1 MARKLVNTKEISH
14 DEWLIL
20 RKKSIGGSDAG
31 TVMGMNQYVSA
42 ITLYAD
48 KMGLSKAKET
58 NEAMRLGNDLE
69 EYVAQRFC
77 EQTGKKV
84 RRDNFMWMHDEYDF
98 ITANVDREVIGENAG
113 LECKTMS
120 SFANYDLEGGEVPA
134 HYFCQCQHYMM
145 VKGYDKMYLAILVF
159 QKGVY
164 ILEIERDNDFIAEML
179 QAEVTFWTENIEKKQ
194 MPAPDGSEDSIET
207 VKTLFPENLRDEIQL
222 YKGDEKIKKYR
233 ELGDLIKNLEAQ
245 QDALKAELCYE
256 LGDAAVGVGESFAC
270 SWKTQQRTSVDT
282 KRLKAEYPDVYEKVI
297 NVSKSRVFRTK
308 ELKKK
313 EN

>member
-14 DEWLIL
+14 DEWLTL

-31 TVMGMNQYVSA
+31 AIMGMNQYVSA

-48 KMGLSKAKET
+48 KMGLSKEKET

-84 RRDNFMWMHDEYDF
+84 RRDNFMWQHDDYDF
-98 ITANVDREVIGENAG
+98 ITANVDREVVGENAG

-120 SFANYDLEGGEVPA
+120 SFASYDLEGGEVPA

-145 VKGYDKMYLAILVF
+145 VKGYDKMYLAIMVF

-164 ILEIERDNDFIAEML
+164 VLEVERNDEFIAEML
-179 QAEVTFWTENIEKKQ
+179 QAEVTFWTENIEKEQ

-207 VKTLFPENLRDEIQL
+207 VKMLFPENLTGEVQL
-222 YKGDEKIKKYR
+222 HRGDERIKKYR

-256 LGDAAVGVGESFAC
+256 LGDASEGVGNDFAC
-270 SWKTQQRTSVDT
+270 SWKAQNNTRVDS
-282 KRLKAEYPDVYEKVI
+282 KLLKSKYPEVYEDVLS
-297 NVSKSRVFRTK
+297 VSSIRVFRTR

-313 EN
+313 EK

>member
-31 TVMGMNQYVSA
+31 AVMGMNQYVSA

-48 KMGLSKAKET
+48 KMGLSKEKET
-58 NEAMRLGNDLE
+58 TEAMRLGNDLE

-113 LECKTMS
+113 LECKTMN
-120 SFANYDLEGGEVPA
+120 SFADYDLEGGECPA

-159 QKGVY
+159 QRGIY
-164 ILEIERDNDFIAEML
+164 IIEVERDDDFIKQML
-179 QAEVTFWTENIEKKQ
+179 QEEVSYWVNHIEAKQ
-194 MPAPDGSEDSIET
+194 MPAPDGSDDSIET
-207 VKTLFPENLRDEIQL
+207 VKTIYPDGFEGEVQL
-222 YKGDEKIKKYR
+222 WKADEKIKKFR
-233 ELGDLIKNLEAQ
+233 ELGELIKTLEKQ
-245 QDALKAELCYE
+245 QNEIKAELCYE
-256 LGDAAVGVGESFAC
+256 LGDATVGMGDNYAC
-270 SWKTQQRTSVDT
+270 SWKNQSKTTVDAKLLKSKYPAIYENVKKTS
-282 KRLKAEYPDVYEKVI
+282 EY
-297 NVSKSRVFRTK
+297 RVFRTK
-308 ELKKK
+308 EIKKK

>member
-20 RKKSIGGSDAG
+20 RKKSLGGSDAG
-31 TVMGMNQYVSA
+31 AVMGMNQYVSA

-48 KMGLSKAKET
+48 KKGMSKEKET

-77 EQTGKKV
+77 EATGKKV

-120 SFANYDLEGGEVPA
+120 GFSKYDLEAGEVPA

-145 VKGYDKMYLAILVF
+145 VKGYDRMYLGILVF
-159 QKGVY
+159 QKGFY
-164 ILEIERDNDFIAEML
+164 WFTIERDEDFIKQML
-179 QAEVTFWTENIEKKQ
+179 QEEVNYWVNHIEANE
-194 MPAPDGSEDSIET
+194 MPAPDGSDDSLET
-207 VKTLFPENLRDEIQL
+207 VYTVYPEALRDEVNLWQA
-222 YKGDEKIKKYR
+222 DSKIKKYR
-233 ELGDLIKNLEAQ
+233 ELNDLIKNLEKQ
-245 QDALKAELCYE
+245 RDELKAELCFE
-256 LGDAAVGVGESFAC
+256 LGDAAVGVGENYAC
-270 SWKTQQRTSVDT
+270 SWKKQTQTRVDA
-282 KRLKAEYPDVYEKVI
+282 KMLKAEYPEIYERVKT
-297 NVSKSRVFRTK
+297 VSETRVFRTK

>member
-14 DEWLIL
+14 DEWLTL

-31 TVMGMNQYVSA
+31 AIMGMNQYVSA

-48 KMGLSKAKET
+48 KKGMSKEKET
-58 NEAMRLGNDLE
+58 SEAMRLGNDLE

-77 EQTGKKV
+77 EETGKKV
-84 RRDNFMWMHDEYDF
+84 RRDNFMWMDDKHDF

-120 SFANYDLEGGEVPA
+120 SFAKYDIEGGEVPA

-145 VKGYDKMYLAILVF
+145 VKGYDRMYMGILVF
-159 QKGVY
+159 QRGFY
-164 ILEIERDNDFIAEML
+164 WFTIERDEEFIAEL
-179 QAEVTFWTENIEKKQ
+179 KQKEIDFWVNCIIGGN
-194 MPAPDGSEDSIET
+194 MPAPDGSDDSLET
-207 VKTLFPENLRDEIQL
+207 VYTVYPEVLRDEVHLWQA
-222 YKGDEKIKKYR
+222 DSKIKKYR
-233 ELGDLIKNLEAQ
+233 ELGDLIKNLERQ
-245 QDALKAELCYE
+245 QDELKAELCYE
-256 LGDAAVGVGESFAC
+256 LGDAAVGVGENFAC
-270 SWKTQQRTSVDT
+270 SWKKQSRTSVDT
-282 KRLKAEYPDVYEKVI
+282 KLLKAEYPQIYERVTKT
-297 NVSKSRVFRTK
+297 SESRVFRTK

>member
-31 TVMGMNQYVSA
+31 AVMGMNQYVSA

-48 KMGLSKAKET
+48 KKGMSKEKET

-77 EQTGKKV
+77 EATGKKV

-98 ITANVDREVIGENAG
+98 ITANVDREIIGENAG

-120 SFANYDLEGGEVPA
+120 GFSKYDLEAGEVPS
-134 HYFCQCQHYMM
+134 HYFCQCQHYML
-145 VKGYDKMYLAILVF
+145 VKGYDRMYLGILVF
-159 QKGVY
+159 QKGFY
-164 ILEIERDNDFIAEML
+164 WFTIERDEDFIKQML
-179 QAEVTFWTENIEKKQ
+179 QEEVSYWVNHIEANE
-194 MPAPDGSEDSIET
+194 MPAPDGSDDSLET
-207 VKTLFPENLRDEIQL
+207 VYTVYPEVMRDEVNLWQAD
-222 YKGDEKIKKYR
+222 GKIKKYR
-233 ELGDLIKNLEAQ
+233 ELNDLIKNLEKQ
-245 QDALKAELCYE
+245 RDELKAELCFE
-256 LGDAAVGVGESFAC
+256 LGDAAVGVGEDYAC
-270 SWKTQQRTSVDT
+270 SWKKQSKTTVDA
-282 KRLKAEYPDVYEKVI
+282 KLLKAEYPEIYERVKKV
-297 NVSKSRVFRTK
+297 SEARVFRTK

>member
-14 DEWLIL
+14 DEWLTL

-31 TVMGMNQYVSA
+31 AIMGMNQYVSA

-48 KMGLSKAKET
+48 KMGLSKEKET

-84 RRDNFMWMHDEYDF
+84 RRDNFMWMHDDYDF

-145 VKGYDKMYLAILVF
+145 VKGYDKMYLAIMVF
-159 QKGVY
+159 QKGVFV
-164 ILEIERDNDFIAEML
+164 LDIERDDDFIADML

-207 VKTLFPENLRDEIQL
+207 VKTLFPENLRDEVHL
-222 YKGDEKIKKYR
+222 HRGDERIKKYR

-256 LGDAAVGVGESFAC
+256 LGDASVGMGDNFAC
-270 SWKTQQRTSVDT
+270 SWKTQNNTRVDS
-282 KRLKAEYPDVYEKVI
+282 KLLKSKYPEVYEDV
-297 NVSKSRVFRTK
+297 VSVSRTRVFRTK

-313 EN
+313 EK